1 MLLFQSS
8 SIEDRLDLRQ
18 ELLPMLDQLGL
29 AVHQRLQVGDDGSPE
44 VLGPVP
50 LEQVDLSADDA
61 GDAVK
66 VGLALF
72 QFGLPLPE
80 LLSDSG
86 DLAWQ

>member
-50 LEQVDLSADDA
+50 LEQVDLSPDDA
-61 GDAVK
+61 GDAVE
-66 VGLALF
+66 VGLALL
-72 QFGLPLPE
+72 QFGLPLP
-80 LLSDSG
+80 
-86 DLAWQ
+86 